1 MGKAKVFSDHKKK
14 KVKCFNQYFRS
25 LAEKN
30 SLHSMW
36 RVVSSQLMNKEWWLL
51 FVMMFEPFG
60 SPFES
65 NLNKQQHLLRSA
77 KRNVAFQKGKSSLEM
92 RSLAFFS

>member
-1 MGKAKVFSDHKKK
+1 
-14 KVKCFNQYFRS
+14 
-25 LAEKN
+25 
-30 SLHSMW
+30 
-36 RVVSSQLMNKEWWLL
+36 MNKEWWLL

-65 NLNKQQHLLRSA
+65 NLNKQHLLRSA